1 MSIAKTFYSLKDAE
15 NRTSELYSLIS
26 LNTSLKYPELSILFE
41 NLAEDEKLHAK
52 QIDMMRRLFVETE
65 DTFVSDPKTDQ
76 MIDAYP
82 SFIEDFKKYFLLNFE
97 KMNVGDILNI
107 AIETENNLVE
117 KHRQLFI
124 QTIDPGIKKLFESL
138 NFGDLEH
145 LKRLQ
150 NFELK

>member
-41 NLAEDEKLHAK
+41 SLAEDEKLHAK
-52 QIDMMRRLFVETE
+52 QIDMMQQLFVETE